1 MPNFLNPISQP
12 LKGTFYGGVS
22 GDFNNDGY
30 IDVVYSIIQSNG
42 VAIFLG
48 KNGGGF
54 NSSILSF
61 SSIIDIRSLE
71 SSDLNRDG
79 FLDLI
84 GPDLTTGNIYFFK
97 GLGNGLFATPISLGV
112 VANVNMMVLA
122 DLDKNGTTD
131 IAVTTSYNN
140 SVTILYT
147 NTSGSIVSTKNI
159 ASGGLWD
166 RGIDSADFNG
176 DGYLDLVV
184 TNVNN
189 NVASVLYGPSF
200 TTSTLLTTD
209 IYPIG
214 VVAGD
219 FNNDGLKDFATSNYN
234 PNSNSISVFLNS
246 KTGFK
251 RTDIKLIGYPGE
263 RITAKDFNG
272 DGYLDFAVSIVGS
285 GLSILYNNGTGQSF
299 TTEFYSAPNIGQ
311 ALNLFFDQNKDGDLD
326 LITSMQ
332 DGIYIFENNSLTKT
346 YELPTIAVSS
356 NVLILNAGDVATLT
370 FSLSKPSTNFTASDI
385 TVSGGTLSNFTG
397 SGTTYTAFFIP
408 NSNSLINGVLSVA
421 SGVFT
426 DVSSYA
432 NADGAD
438 GNNTVTFAID
448 SVIPTIAVSSS
459 KSNLIAGD
467 SATLTFTLSEPSTNF
482 IASDITVSG
491 GTLSNFTGSGTS
503 YTALFTPTAN
513 SVINGVVRVASGV
526 ITDAAGNANADG
538 ADANNT
544 VTFAID
550 SIIPTIAVSSSKS
563 NLIAG
568 DSATL
573 IFTLSEPSTN
583 FIASDITFSGGTLS
597 NFTGSGTSYTALF
610 TPTANS
616 VINGVV
622 RVASGVFTD
631 AAGNPNADGSDANNT
646 FTFTINTLP
655 IVKNIVGTP
664 GNDSYVASSGT
675 YAFDG
680 GTGIDT
686 VVWSQP
692 SISYQLSPTTTG
704 WQVTNKTGLDGSSS
718 LVNIERLSFTD
729 RTVILDSQA
738 HASYAGLPTELYQFF
753 ITAFNAAP
761 GVTYMDQLA
770 DAYRYGLSVK
780 QIVDIFTTKSQF
792 TNVYPT
798 TLSNLDMATQLVN
811 NIVKTSATN
820 AVKASAVADIKAAM
834 DGGWTV
840 GQVIYQVFGNLAKMP
855 LTDPSWGN
863 TTKQFNNEIAVAKYY
878 TEVLNQS
885 TTDLKTL
892 MDVIQ
897 SVTQSTNVSTDAVVA
912 QLIGDA
918 LLTGTSPPPPTYSL
932 APNTASAD
940 EGSTATF
947 TLTTTNVA
955 PGTSVRF
962 ALSGSISALDVSGGV
977 MSGNTT
983 VNASGVATISVSLLN
998 DSLVEG
1004 PETLTVTAGGATA
1017 SILVNDKTP
1026 SYVLKAG
1033 GTSVNE
1039 GSTATFT
1046 LTTTNVAS
1054 GTSVPYTISG
1064 ISAADVFGGVLSG
1077 YAVVNSS
1084 GTAIISLALLND
1096 LLTEGPETLTVT
1108 ASGATASTVVNDTS
1122 TSALTYTLSAG
1133 GTSFNEG
1140 STATFTLTTTNV
1152 ASGTSVPY
1160 TISGISAADVFGGV
1174 LSGNAVVNSSGTAII
1189 SVALLN
1195 DLLTEGPEALTVTA
1209 GGATASTVVN
1219 DVSTSAPT
1227 YTLNAGGTSFNEGS
1241 TISLNVRTTDLKAGS
1256 VLNYTFTGSG
1266 IDSKDF
1272 ADGKLN
1278 GAVTIDSFG
1287 NGLILI
1293 PVKNDETTE
1302 GNEILHISLL
1312 NTNAYID
1319 INILD
1324 TSVTLIANPPSPPS
1338 DSFA

>member
-448 SVIPTIAVSSS
+448 SIIPTIAVSSS

-482 IASDITVSG
+482 IASDITV
-491 GTLSNFTGSGTS
+491 
-503 YTALFTPTAN
+503 
-513 SVINGVVRVASGV
+513 
-526 ITDAAGNANADG
+526 
-538 ADANNT
+538 
-544 VTFAID
+544 
-550 SIIPTIAVSSSKS
+550 
-563 NLIAG
+563 
-568 DSATL
+568 
-573 IFTLSEPSTN
+573 
-583 FIASDITFSGGTLS
+583 SGGTLS